1 MSVVR
6 SAGEVAARVGAIC
19 YSYNHMVVGRAGL
32 QGEHADRVF
41 KALADP
47 TRRDVLRRAMQGTL
61 SVSGLARL
69 YPMSTT
75 AVQKHVAV
83 LEDAGLVHLTRHG
96 REQLVKTE
104 IDTIAKAQALLAE
117 FELLWRGRLDR
128 IGDVLAN
135 PLGGDRS

>member
-1 MSVVR
+1 AVTWE
-6 SAGEVAARVGAIC
+6 A
-19 YSYNHMVVGRAGL
+19 YNQMVVGRTAL
-32 QGEHADRVF
+32 KEENADRVF
-41 KALADP
+41 RALADP

-135 PLGGDRS
+135 RLGGDRS

>member
-1 MSVVR
+1 
-6 SAGEVAARVGAIC
+6 
-19 YSYNHMVVGRAGL
+19 MVVGRGGL
-32 QGEHADRVF
+32 QEDDADRVF
-41 KALADP
+41 RALADP

-61 SVSGLARL
+61 PVSGLARL

-96 REQLVKTE
+96 REQLVKTK
-104 IDTIAKAQALLAE
+104 IDTIARARSLLAD

-128 IGDVLAN
+128 IGNVLAN
-135 PLGGDRS
+135 PLGRDRS

>member
-1 MSVVR
+1 
-6 SAGEVAARVGAIC
+6 
-19 YSYNHMVVGRAGL
+19 
-32 QGEHADRVF
+32 
-41 KALADP
+41 
-47 TRRDVLRRAMQGTL
+47 MQGTL

-83 LEDAGLVHLTRHG
+83 LEDAGPVHLTRHG

-117 FELLWRGRLDR
+117 IELLWRGRLDR
-128 IGDVLAN
+128 IGDVLAD
-135 PLGGDRS
+135 PSGGEGS

>member
-1 MSVVR
+1 
-6 SAGEVAARVGAIC
+6 
-19 YSYNHMVVGRAGL
+19 MVVGRRATDER
-32 QGEHADRVF
+32 QADLIFR
-41 KALADP
+41 ALADS
-47 TRRDVLRRAMQGTL
+47 TRRDVMRRAMSGTL

-83 LEDAGLVHLTRHG
+83 LEGAGLVHLTRHG

-135 PLGGDRS
+135 RLGGDRS

>member
-1 MSVVR
+1 
-6 SAGEVAARVGAIC
+6 
-19 YSYNHMVVGRAGL
+19 MVVGRTGL
-32 QGEHADRVF
+32 RDEHADNQMVVGRTGLRDEHADRVF
-41 KALADP
+41 RALADP

-104 IDTIAKAQALLAE
+104 IDTIAKAQSLLAE
-117 FELLWRGRLDR
+117 FALLWHGRLDR

-135 PLGGDRS
+135 PLGGGRS